1 MLAELAGFA
10 RDAVTSAGYL
20 GIFAAMVAE
29 TVFPPIP
36 SEIVLPLAGF
46 EVARGN
52 LNFVGTVLAATA
64 GSLVGAWILF
74 GLGRYGGRP
83 AVLRWRRVLR
93 VGDADLARVERWF
106 DRWGNW
112 VVLAGRMIPLSRS
125 IVSIPA
131 GLVRMPLVRFSLLT
145 ALGSLIWNVLLAG
158 AGYQL
163 GSRWSDVTRVV
174 ERYSDVALVLIGL
187 GLIAGGVWFWRWRSR
202 RQEPVRAQVPAE
214 VIDPPVSGPT
224 YPPMGE
230 EALERHPEGRPTD
243 PEAQV

>member
-1 MLAELAGFA
+1 MLAELAEFA

-52 LNFVGTVLAATA
+52 LNFIATVLAATT

-74 GLGRYGGRP
+74 ALGRYGGRP
-83 AVLRWRRVLR
+83 AVLSWRRVLR
-93 VGDADLARVERWF
+93 VGEGDLARVERWF
-106 DRWGNW
+106 DKWGNW
-112 VVLAGRMIPLSRS
+112 VVFLGRMIPLSRS

-131 GLVRMPLVRFSLLT
+131 GLVRMPWARFSLLT

-163 GSRWSDVTRVV
+163 GSRWEDVTRVV

-187 GLIAGGVWFWRWRSR
+187 GLIAGLVWFWRWRSR
-202 RQEPVRAQVPAE
+202 RQEPVLSQATAGGAAE
-214 VIDPPVSGPT
+214 VIDPPVAGPT
-224 YPPMGE
+224 YSPMGE
-230 EALERHPEGRPTD
+230 EPPEPHRGSFD
-243 PEAQV
+243 

>member
-1 MLAELAGFA
+1 MLAELAEFA
-10 RDAVTSAGYL
+10 ADAVTSAGYL

-52 LNFVGTVLAATA
+52 LNFLATVLAATA

-74 GLGRYGGRP
+74 ALGRYGGRP

-93 VGDADLARVERWF
+93 VGEADLERVERWF
-106 DRWGNW
+106 DKWGNW
-112 VVLAGRMIPLSRS
+112 VVLLGRMIPLSRS

-131 GLVRMPLVRFSLLT
+131 GFTRMPLVRFSLLT

-163 GSRWSDVTRVV
+163 GSRWEEVTDVVG
-174 ERYSDVALVLIGL
+174 RYSDVAAALVVAAVAVGIG
-187 GLIAGGVWFWRWRSR
+187 WFWRWRSKR
-202 RQEPVRAQVPAE
+202 RAGGSPELPAE
-214 VIDPPVSGPT
+214 VIDPPVAGPT

-230 EALERHPEGRPTD
+230 EAPDRQPPGSFD
-243 PEAQV
+243 

>member
-145 ALGSLIWNVLLAG
+145 ALGSLLWNVLLAG

-174 ERYSDVALVLIGL
+174 ERYSDVALVLIAL
-187 GLIAGGVWFWRWRSR
+187 GLIAGLVWFWRWRSR
-202 RQEPVRAQVPAE
+202 RREPAPSEATAE
-214 VIDPPVSGPT
+214 VAPGVIDPPVSGPT
-224 YPPMGE
+224 YSPMGE
-230 EALERHPEGRPTD
+230 EAPERHPPGSSD
-243 PEAQV
+243 